1 MSRLLLPITILVAA
15 MPAAAQGQ
23 TAAAWLAAAMDARD
37 DAVRAQADCTTAVE
51 GAIRALEDV
60 RDRAANLEAGGAIT
74 RQQLFEL
81 GLAEAYERQWAMHHA
96 TVAAARQRDAAESDW
111 PWAWDHCRR
120 GRGPWL
126 VGVWCDVRDS
136 YESAWILALDE
147 LDWAEAA
154 SQWLDDH
161 ESRNEEG
168 GFK

>member
-1 MSRLLLPITILVAA
+1 MRLIAITVLAAA
-15 MPAAAQGQ
+15 MPAAAEGQ
-23 TAAAWLAAAMDARD
+23 TAGDWLAAAMDARD
-37 DAVRAQADCTTAVE
+37 DAVRAEADCTTAVDE
-51 GAIRALEDV
+51 AILALSDV
-60 RDRAANLEAGGAIT
+60 RDRAAHLEAAGAIT
-74 RQQLFEL
+74 RQQLLDL
-81 GLAEAYERQWAMHHA
+81 GLAAAYERQWQMHHA
-96 TVAAARQRDAAESDW
+96 VVAAARERDAAESDW